1 MTRTLSIIGT
11 AGRKDDAPKLSKA
24 LYDAMYGH
32 VLEVIAREGATHLV
46 SGGAAWADHLAVRAF
61 LDPNLSL
68 VQGLTLYLPA
78 NFEGGRYIPDPSVQ
92 FNPGKTSNYY
102 HDQFSRAIGTN
113 TFSEI
118 ARAAERGAN
127 LVVEPGFFN
136 RNASV
141 SRSEILLA
149 FTFGADE
156 APATFRRL
164 SPGFRDP
171 RAAGLKDGGTSD
183 TWKKA
188 TASETNRKIHVSL
201 TWLARQVA
209 RSGSLLPT

>member
-1 MTRTLSIIGT
+1 
-11 AGRKDDAPKLSKA
+11 
-24 LYDAMYGH
+24 
-32 VLEVIAREGATHLV
+32 VIAREGVTHLV

-61 LDPNLSL
+61 LDPSRGL
-68 VQGLTLYLPA
+68 VQGLKLYLPA
-78 NFEGGRYIPDPSVQ
+78 SFERGRYIPDPSVQ

-102 HDQFSRAIGTN
+102 HEQFSRAIGAN
-113 TFSEI
+113 TLSEI
-118 ARAAERGAN
+118 AQAAENGAN
-127 LVVEPGFFN
+127 LIVEPGFFN

-141 SRSEILLA
+141 SHTEILLA

-188 TASETNRKIHVSL
+188 TASETTRKIHVSL
-201 TWLARQVA
+201 TSLAGQIA
-209 RSGSLLPT
+209 RHGSLIPN